1 MNTPE
6 AHALFEKYGV
16 LSARELESRYEIYLE
31 TYVKHINI
39 EAKTAI
45 QMVKNLYIPTVIEY
59 TGELAE
65 IVNSLKTA
73 GASTTVQSE
82 LLKKISGLLESATK
96 KVETLESNTHAAHEI
111 SSTAKRAEAFRD
123 KVFAAQTAL
132 REDIDELEKIVP
144 TRLWPVPSYADML
157 FDL

>member
-1 MNTPE
+1 MPTAGIVYRLLANVHMGEQDYP
-6 AHALFEKYGV
+6 AL
-16 LSARELESRYEIYLE
+16 LEDLE

-45 QMVKNLYIPTVIEY
+45 QMVKNLYIPAVIEY
-59 TGELAE
+59 TGELSE

-73 GASTTVQSE
+73 GASTSVQSE
-82 LLKKISGLLESATK
+82 LLTKISALLESATT
-96 KVETLESNTHAAHEI
+96 KVAALESATHAAHEI
-111 SSTAKRAEAFRD
+111 TSTEKRAEAFRD
-123 KVFAAQTAL
+123 KVFPAQTAL
-132 REDIDELEKIVP
+132 REDIDALETLSP

>member
-1 MNTPE
+1 M
-6 AHALFEKYGV
+6 
-16 LSARELESRYEIYLE
+16 
-31 TYVKHINI
+31 KHINI

-82 LLKKISGLLESATK
+82 LLTKITTLLESATK
-96 KVETLESNTHAAHEI
+96 KLETALESGDACGA
-111 SSTAKRAEAFRD
+111 
-123 KVFAAQTAL
+123 
-132 REDIDELEKIVP
+132 
-144 TRLWPVPSYADML
+144 
-157 FDL
+157 

>member
-45 QMVKNLYIPTVIEY
+45 QMVKNLYIPTVIE
-59 TGELAE
+59 
-65 IVNSLKTA
+65 SPP
-73 GASTTVQSE
+73 ASWR
-82 LLKKISGLLESATK
+82 K
-96 KVETLESNTHAAHEI
+96 
-111 SSTAKRAEAFRD
+111 SSTA
-123 KVFAAQTAL
+123 
-132 REDIDELEKIVP
+132 
-144 TRLWPVPSYADML
+144 
-157 FDL
+157 